1 MPVSPTKRLLVAIA
15 ALICLVSAAAVI
27 VILRWRRPL
36 PAANAGTPPSL
47 LSLLPPD
54 APAVGYIDVVALKRL
69 QGNLLA
75 DILGLA
81 GTNPQQDRD
90 YQDFVRD
97 TGFDYTRDLDHAA
110 VGFWPGRT
118 NNDDRTLAI
127 AEGRFDQTK
136 IKSYALRTGK
146 IVSSGP
152 QQVYLAPGNPPV
164 ALEFLDAK
172 RIAIASGPAPEVI
185 LAGIKLSTR
194 DPVMQKR
201 IDRVAGAPLFAAA
214 RTDSLPPS
222 FFDSLR
228 RLPELQSIVRTIQG
242 FTLAGQPEGNLVHAT
257 LDAECDS
264 MASAVRLAT
273 VADTLRFLGSMALSD
288 PKTRQQMTK
297 EQFSF
302 LSALLSQAKLS
313 HQDQWVRL
321 MIDVTPAMLGE
332 GSGASPHA
340 RMLDDRISNR
350 FLESVETP
358 IPAKASLPMREESTA
373 ARTR

>member
-1 MPVSPTKRLLVAIA
+1 MSPTKRLLVAIA
-15 ALICLVSAAAVI
+15 ALFCLIAAAAVLLI
-27 VILRWRRPL
+27 FRWRRPM

-110 VGFWPGRT
+110 IAFWPGLT
-118 NNDDRTLAI
+118 NNDDRTLAV
-127 AEGRFDQTK
+127 AEGRFDQAK
-136 IKSYALRTGK
+136 IKAYALKTGK
-146 IVSSGP
+146 IIASGS
-152 QQVYLAPGNPPV
+152 QQVYLVPGSPAV
-164 ALEFLDAK
+164 ALQFLDAK
-172 RIAIASGPAPEVI
+172 RIAIASGPAPDTI
-185 LAGIKLSTR
+185 LAGIKPSPR

-201 IDRVAGAPLFAAA
+201 IDRVAGAPIFAVA

-222 FFDSLR
+222 FFDNLR
-228 RLPELQSIVRTIQG
+228 SVPELQSIVRTIRG
-242 FTLAGQPEGNLVHAT
+242 FTLAGQPEGDLVHAT

-288 PKTRQQMTK
+288 PKTRQQMSK
-297 EQFSF
+297 EQLSF

-321 MIDVTPAMLGE
+321 MIDVTPVMLGE
-332 GSGASPHA
+332 GPGAGPHA
-340 RMLDDRISNR
+340 GATKPRS
-350 FLESVETP
+350 SKPSKP
-358 IPAKASLPMREESTA
+358 IDEAFAVASALWITD
-373 ARTR
+373 